1 MKVSQVFFYSLFAV
15 FVLFTCPARSAKEV
29 EDESEFNY
37 EEGSDKGPSRWGYIR
52 PDWHDCKNGKMQSPI
67 DLLNKRVEIVPHLG
81 LTHTKYHPSNATIR
95 NRGHDIILEW
105 ADGAGY
111 LVINGTNY
119 VLQQCHWHS
128 PSEHS
133 IDGKRFDLELHMV
146 HESSAGETV
155 VIGIMYKIGKPDPFL
170 SSLTDHLRAISDT
183 TDAERVVSTVDPND
197 IKIRSIH
204 NPHYKY
210 IGSLTIPPCTE
221 NVVWNIARK
230 VRTVSKEQV
239 RLLRVAVHDESD
251 TNARP
256 LQPTNNRLVQLY
268 KPKDPEED

>member
-37 EEGSDKGPSRWGYIR
+37 EEGSEKGPSRWGYIR
-52 PDWHDCKNGKMQSPI
+52 PEWHACKNGTMQSPI

-81 LTHTKYHPSNATIR
+81 LIHTNYQPSNATIR

-111 LVINGTNY
+111 LLINETNY

-128 PSEHS
+128 PSEHT

-146 HESSAGETV
+146 HESSAGQTV
-155 VIGIMYKIGKPDPFL
+155 VIGIMYKIGKPNPFL
-170 SSLTDHLRAISDT
+170 SSLTEHLRAISDV
-183 TDAERVVSTVDPND
+183 TDAARVVGMVDPNQ
-197 IKIRSIH
+197 INMRSIQ
-204 NPHYKY
+204 PYYQY
-210 IGSLTIPPCTE
+210 IGSLTVPPCTE
-221 NVVWNIARK
+221 NVMWNIVRK
-230 VRTVSKEQV
+230 VRTVSREQV
-239 RLLRVAVHDESD
+239 SLLRVAVHDESD

-256 LQPTNNRLVQLY
+256 LQPINNRPVQLY
-268 KPKDPEED
+268 EPKDQEED